1 MGAHH
6 TTSTGPVKMDGPCP
20 VVLNSDIKVHTHL
33 LPLSHE
39 LALFLSYWGLVELDL
54 DKSLPTPGSE
64 LHFPSVQPS
73 DAGVYICTCRNLIH
87 TSNSRAELLVAGES
101 LHPCPS

>member
-1 MGAHH
+1 M
-6 TTSTGPVKMDGPCP
+6 SQPCSCPTGRLV
-20 VVLNSDIKVHTHL
+20 
-33 LPLSHE
+33 
-39 LALFLSYWGLVELDL
+39 GLDFH
-54 DKSLPTPGSE
+54 KSLLTPGSE

-101 LHPCPS
+101 PASLSLLEPA

>member
-1 MGAHH
+1 MA
-6 TTSTGPVKMDGPCP
+6 
-20 VVLNSDIKVHTHL
+20 LNSGIKVLAHQL
-33 LPLSHE
+33 PPLSHE
-39 LALFLSYWGLVELDL
+39 SSLFLSWGVEGLMELEPL

-101 LHPCPS
+101 PNFWPS

>member
-1 MGAHH
+1 MG
-6 TTSTGPVKMDGPCP
+6 
-20 VVLNSDIKVHTHL
+20 
-33 LPLSHE
+33 
-39 LALFLSYWGLVELDL
+39 LDFH
-54 DKSLPTPGSE
+54 KSLLTPGSE

-101 LHPCPS
+101 PASLSLLEPA